1 MRWIAS
7 SGSPKMAEN
16 GLFEGFLKI
25 INRSRAILFNYLI
38 VYAALASRYGAI
50 FAIAR
55 GVVARC
61 RSVRFPLYSIM
72 NYG

>member
-7 SGSPKMAEN
+7 WGSPKMAEN

-25 INRSRAILFNYLI
+25 INRSRAILFNYLL
-38 VYAALASRYGAI
+38 VYAGLTSRHTAI
-50 FAIAR
+50 VEMAE
-55 GVVARC
+55 GVVARY